1 MSRARHVT
9 VGLEHAATVRRA
21 AAFGGKRSPPPFRR
35 LAYGGQSMVLATLP
49 TVSDLSVR
57 SALTRL
63 SAEFPELG
71 QRSIGLVVRTC
82 REELRGSP
90 DGALPELVERL
101 ARQRLRAP
109 AL

>member
-1 MSRARHVT
+1 
-9 VGLEHAATVRRA
+9 
-21 AAFGGKRSPPPFRR
+21 
-35 LAYGGQSMVLATLP
+35 MVLTALP
-49 TVSDLSVR
+49 TVADHSVR

-71 QRSIGLVVRTC
+71 HGSIGLVVCTC

-90 DGALPELVERL
+90 DDALPELVERL

>member
-1 MSRARHVT
+1 MA
-9 VGLEHAATVRRA
+9 LAA
-21 AAFGGKRSPPPFRR
+21 PPI
-35 LAYGGQSMVLATLP
+35 
-49 TVSDLSVR
+49 VSDLSVR
-57 SALTRL
+57 SAAQRL
-63 SAEFPELG
+63 AQEFPELAP
-71 QRSIGLVVRTC
+71 RSIVLVVRTC

>member
-1 MSRARHVT
+1 
-9 VGLEHAATVRRA
+9 
-21 AAFGGKRSPPPFRR
+21 
-35 LAYGGQSMVLATLP
+35 MVLATLP
-49 TVSDLSVR
+49 AVSDLSVR

-71 QRSIGLVVRTC
+71 HGSIVLVVNTC

-90 DGALPELVERL
+90 NDALPELVERL

-109 AL
+109 GL

>member
-1 MSRARHVT
+1 
-9 VGLEHAATVRRA
+9 
-21 AAFGGKRSPPPFRR
+21 
-35 LAYGGQSMVLATLP
+35 MVLAALP
-49 TVSDLSVR
+49 RVSDLSVR

-63 SAEFPELG
+63 SVEFPELG
-71 QRSIGLVVRTC
+71 RGSIGLVVRTC

>member
-1 MSRARHVT
+1 MPLSA
-9 VGLEHAATVRRA
+9 
-21 AAFGGKRSPPPFRR
+21 
-35 LAYGGQSMVLATLP
+35 LP
-49 TVSDLSVR
+49 TVSDMSVR

-71 QRSIGLVVRTC
+71 QRSIVLVVRTC

-90 DGALPELVERL
+90 TDALPELVERL

>member
-1 MSRARHVT
+1 
-9 VGLEHAATVRRA
+9 
-21 AAFGGKRSPPPFRR
+21 
-35 LAYGGQSMVLATLP
+35 MVLAALP

-71 QRSIGLVVRTC
+71 RRSIVLVVRTC

-90 DGALPELVERL
+90 SDALPELVERL

-109 AL
+109 AV

>member
-1 MSRARHVT
+1 
-9 VGLEHAATVRRA
+9 
-21 AAFGGKRSPPPFRR
+21 
-35 LAYGGQSMVLATLP
+35 MVLAALP

-71 QRSIGLVVRTC
+71 HRSIVLVVRTC

-101 ARQRLRAP
+101 ARQRLQAP
-109 AL
+109 RL

>member
-1 MSRARHVT
+1 
-9 VGLEHAATVRRA
+9 
-21 AAFGGKRSPPPFRR
+21 
-35 LAYGGQSMVLATLP
+35 MVLAALP

-71 QRSIGLVVRTC
+71 HRSIVLVVRTC

-90 DGALPELVERL
+90 TDALPELVERL
-101 ARQRLRAP
+101 ARQRLRVDIS
-109 AL
+109 

>member
-1 MSRARHVT
+1 MA
-9 VGLEHAATVRRA
+9 
-21 AAFGGKRSPPPFRR
+21 
-35 LAYGGQSMVLATLP
+35 LATLP
-49 TVSDLSVR
+49 TVSDVSVR

-71 QRSIGLVVRTC
+71 HGSIVLVVNTC

-90 DGALPELVERL
+90 NDALPELVERL

>member
-1 MSRARHVT
+1 MA
-9 VGLEHAATVRRA
+9 
-21 AAFGGKRSPPPFRR
+21 
-35 LAYGGQSMVLATLP
+35 LATLP
-49 TVSDLSVR
+49 SVSDLSVR

-71 QRSIGLVVRTC
+71 QGCIVPVVNTC
-82 REELRGSP
+82 REELRGAP
-90 DGALPELVERL
+90 DDALPELVERL

>member
-1 MSRARHVT
+1 M
-9 VGLEHAATVRRA
+9 
-21 AAFGGKRSPPPFRR
+21 P
-35 LAYGGQSMVLATLP
+35 LATLP
-49 TVSDLSVR
+49 TTSDLSVR

-71 QRSIGLVVRTC
+71 QRSIVLVVNTC

-90 DGALPELVERL
+90 NDALPELVERL

>member
-1 MSRARHVT
+1 MA
-9 VGLEHAATVRRA
+9 
-21 AAFGGKRSPPPFRR
+21 
-35 LAYGGQSMVLATLP
+35 LAELP

-57 SALTRL
+57 CALIRL

-71 QRSIGLVVRTC
+71 HGSIGLVVRTC

-90 DGALPELVERL
+90 DDALPELVERL

>member
-1 MSRARHVT
+1 MALT
-9 VGLEHAATVRRA
+9 A
-21 AAFGGKRSPPPFRR
+21 
-35 LAYGGQSMVLATLP
+35 LP

-63 SAEFPELG
+63 TAEFPELG
-71 QRSIGLVVRTC
+71 RRSIVLVVRTC

-90 DGALPELVERL
+90 ADALPELVERL

>member
-1 MSRARHVT
+1 MALTALPPVT
-9 VGLEHAATVRRA
+9 
-21 AAFGGKRSPPPFRR
+21 
-35 LAYGGQSMVLATLP
+35 
-49 TVSDLSVR
+49 DLSVR

-71 QRSIGLVVRTC
+71 DGSIGLVVRTC

-90 DGALPELVERL
+90 NDALPELVERL